1 MSVSLAQADVMQS
14 EEWFQ
19 DELIATMALYLLVRK
34 LKGFQRLMAS
44 DIRDVN

>member
-1 MSVSLAQADVMQS
+1 MSASLAQADVMQS
-14 EEWFQ
+14 EWFQ
-19 DELIATMALYLLVRK
+19 DELIATMALYLLVHR